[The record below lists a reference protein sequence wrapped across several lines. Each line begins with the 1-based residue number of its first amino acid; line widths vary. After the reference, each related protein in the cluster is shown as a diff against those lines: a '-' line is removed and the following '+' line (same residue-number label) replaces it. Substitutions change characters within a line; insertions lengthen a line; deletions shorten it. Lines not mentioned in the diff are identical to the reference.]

1 MDVTIV
7 DEVSSKSI
15 AIKQMANII
24 KKNQLTLKDFK
35 HFLENQ
41 LSVSINIFKTRNR
54 KRQDIFR
61 HAFYLHPIYFHAIVN
76 LTHLMLEHGESLYS
90 IDF

>member
-1 MDVTIV
+1 MDVTFV
-7 DEVSSKSI
+7 DEVSTKSI
-15 AIKQMANII
+15 AIKQKANII
-24 KKNQLTLKDFK
+24 QNQLTLKDFL